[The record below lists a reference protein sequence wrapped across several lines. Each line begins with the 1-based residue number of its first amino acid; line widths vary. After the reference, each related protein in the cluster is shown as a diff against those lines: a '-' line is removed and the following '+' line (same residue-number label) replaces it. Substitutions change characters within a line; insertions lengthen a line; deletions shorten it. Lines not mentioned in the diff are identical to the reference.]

1 MKFHEEIGFGDPAEG
16 AHHELLVNVFGM
28 TSYGHRLLFLAELEE
43 LLGPIRWRR
52 R

>member
-1 MKFHEEIGFGDPAEG
+1 
-16 AHHELLVNVFGM
+16 VFGM